1 MKIDIK
7 QLNKMGNVEQIHA
20 HMKYDIQSICF
31 AEHWGRNDYSLN
43 YIEKNYCWETI
54 LHEYFHI
61 SAESR
66 LYYRKTNI
74 HWKLEIVNYSG
85 GI

>member
-1 MKIDIK
+1 MWNKSINVKIDIK

-43 YIEKNYCWETI
+43 YIEKKIIVGKQY
-54 LHEYFHI
+54 
-61 SAESR
+61 SM
-66 LYYRKTNI
+66 NI
-74 HWKLEIVNYSG
+74 FTFQQSLGFITERQTFIGS
-85 GI
+85 